1 MSRHVTSSES
11 AAGLALQTAAAD
23 TREADRLRSL
33 FQVTAGSAVAAV
45 AALELQN
52 YIESLC

>member
-1 MSRHVTSSES
+1 MLRHVTSSES
-11 AAGLALQTAAAD
+11 AAGLVLQTAAAD
-23 TREADRLRSL
+23 TREADRSL
-33 FQVTAGSAVAAV
+33 IQVTAGSAVAAV

>member
-33 FQVTAGSAVAAV
+33 IQVTAGSAV